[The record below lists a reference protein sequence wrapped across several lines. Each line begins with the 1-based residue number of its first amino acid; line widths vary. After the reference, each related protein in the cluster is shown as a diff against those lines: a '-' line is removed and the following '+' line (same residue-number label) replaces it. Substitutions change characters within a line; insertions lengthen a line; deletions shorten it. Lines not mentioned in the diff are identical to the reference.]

1 MSSCDDSNVLDDDGK
16 PAFQYQDNRVDRL
29 PLLDKRFAVLHPSP
43 DPGAGDPIDV
53 GIRQQAEDI
62 EDLAHAGLA
71 RAKAASA

>member
-1 MSSCDDSNVLDDDGK
+1 MDISPSRSPACRRAMTPTSLTMTENRPSSTRIIESIG
-16 PAFQYQDNRVDRL
+16 Y
-29 PLLDKRFAVLHPSP
+29 PSP